1 VVPQGEAALGEG
13 CVELEVAA
21 SPVGT
26 ARALAASFFNLRFAL
41 ALLVAL
47 LINGWRLSAKGP
59 FGARRLD
66 YVEAFAIGAGSNLG
80 LEGVQTL
87 FTNK

>member
-1 VVPQGEAALGEG
+1 M
-13 CVELEVAA
+13 
-21 SPVGT
+21 
-26 ARALAASFFNLRFAL
+26 
-41 ALLVAL
+41 AL